1 MSSTPIVRASAVR
14 PPVAGDSAPDF
25 TLPSTAGSPV
35 TLSQYRGDRPVLLA
49 FFPLAFSGTCTR
61 ELCEIT
67 DEFPRF
73 DATRVVLAPISVDS
87 TYALRE
93 YKAKHGM
100 PFDLLSDFHRE
111 VSQAYGVYLPHKG
124 YANRSYFLIDVHG
137 VVRWA
142 HIEDQPGQKRDNAE
156 LLARIEELAVPT
168 GS

>member
-1 MSSTPIVRASAVR
+1 MTIPTAVR
-14 PPVAGDSAPDF
+14 PPVVGETAPDF
-25 TLPSTAGSPV
+25 TVPSTSGEPV

-61 ELCEIT
+61 ELCDMT

-73 DATRVVLAPISVDS
+73 DATRVMVAPISVDS

-100 PFDLLSDFHRE
+100 PFELLSDFHRE
-111 VSQAYGVYLPHKG
+111 VCRAYGVYLPHKG
-124 YANRSYFLIDVHG
+124 YANRSYFLIDLEG

-142 HIEDQPGQKRDNAE
+142 HVEERPGEKRSNEE
-156 LLARIEELAVPT
+156 LLARLADLEQ
-168 GS
+168 GSGASR